1 MFEKIQD
8 KNFLKRKTIL
18 ELHILHM
25 DSLDFHGNFLMLGFV
40 LNSGKQKTSG
50 IHIIFLS
57 HLSENQHLQFRMYF
71 LEMYFL
77 LKRVFPVASL

>member
-8 KNFLKRKTIL
+8 KNFLKRRTIL

-40 LNSGKQKTSG
+40 LNSGKQKT
-50 IHIIFLS
+50 
-57 HLSENQHLQFRMYF
+57 
-71 LEMYFL
+71 
-77 LKRVFPVASL
+77 